1 MEDAPDRE
9 LLHIVGK
16 LTDPEIS
23 AEVFVYSYDSML
35 SLRRAICKALKVPHC
50 SLMFKGYETQMH
62 HTLQEAGLENHSEV
76 QVVPVSEVALASASA
91 DGMVFIWD
99 AIGGKCLETLRGHNS
114 SAVHCCSFSITGR
127 LLGTTSVDCA
137 KVWETSTG
145 QCHCTLKGHKDWV
158 VSIGFDAGENL
169 AITASLDCSAR
180 LWDLVS
186 ARCVQVF
193 PGGVSPIFWVSFDP
207 DGDQME
213 VATASADGTATI
225 WKHSGEVQQVLQG
238 HEDNVLMV
246 TYSANSK
253 RLLTASQDRT
263 ARMWEALSG
272 MCLREFRGHTDTV
285 QSAFFSGDGRL
296 CVTGSMDRTA
306 RIWET
311 KTGDCLRTLS
321 GHAGSVLFALFSA
334 DAGFVAT
341 AARDGCVRTYDSKTG
356 RLQRLLEG
364 HHAKVNTLSFVSF

>member
-16 LTDPEIS
+16 LTESEIS

-35 SLRRAICKALKVPHC
+35 SLRRAICKALKLPHC

-76 QVVPVSEVALASASA
+76 QVAPVSEVALASASA

-99 AIGGKCLETLRGHNS
+99 AIGGKCLETLRGHDS
-114 SAVHCCSFSITGR
+114 SAVHCCSFSTSGR
-127 LLGTTSVDCA
+127 LLGTASVDCA

-180 LWDLVS
+180 LWDVVS
-186 ARCVQVF
+186 GRCLQVF
-193 PGGVSPIFWVSFDP
+193 PGGVSPIFWASFDP

-225 WKHSGEVQQVLQG
+225 WKQTGEVQQVLQG

-296 CVTGSMDRTA
+296 CVTGSLDRTA

-356 RLQRLLEG
+356 RLQQLLEG